1 MSAFEELQEQVPV
14 SLSYW
19 QDVRKRFFANKLSL
33 VGLGILTFLILLGIF
48 GPIISKF
55 KPDELSSEIL
65 VPPGTKGHWLGTDDL
80 GRDIFERATNGI
92 RLSMTVA
99 IVVTV
104 ISVLVGVTLGGL
116 AGYFGGWVDTLISR
130 FIDTWQVIPFVLIGF
145 AIITVFG
152 SSFWVIVAALVLT
165 GWYSTTRLFRASVL
179 QVKSLEY
186 VEAARAT
193 GATTKRIILRHIGPN
208 AIPPI
213 IVVLAFSVAGAIL
226 SESIY
231 AFLGVGFREP
241 TPSLGVMISSSRNY
255 LTDKPFVFFIPGSI
269 LVALTLSIV
278 LIGDGLRDALD
289 PKLRGSK

>member
-1 MSAFEELQEQVPV
+1 MSEIEQIPQ

-19 QDVRKRFFANKLSL
+19 QDVRKRFFGNKISIVGLVMLVLLIFVGIIGPFISGWKYDNLGPDIL
-33 VGLGILTFLILLGIF
+33 VG
-48 GPIISKF
+48 
-55 KPDELSSEIL
+55 
-65 VPPGTKGHWLGTDDL
+65 PGTNGHWLGTDDL
-80 GRDIFERATNGI
+80 GRDIFTRVTFGI
-92 RLSMTVA
+92 RLSLTVA
-99 IVVTV
+99 IVVTA
-104 ISVLVGVTLGGL
+104 ISVFVGVALGGI
-116 AGYFGGWVDTLISR
+116 AGYFGGWIDTIISR

-152 SSFWVIVAALVLT
+152 SSFWVIVAALVFT
-165 GWYSTTRLFRASVL
+165 GWYSTTRLFRASVM
-179 QVKSLEY
+179 QVKSLDY

-193 GATTKRIILRHIGPN
+193 GASTKRIILRHIGPN

-226 SESIY
+226 SESVY

-255 LTDKPFVFFIPGSI
+255 LTDKPFVFFIPGSV
-269 LVALTLSIV
+269 LVLLTLSIV

-289 PKLRGSK
+289 PKLRGVK

>member
-1 MSAFEELQEQVPV
+1 MSELEQVPQ

-19 QDVRKRFFANKLSL
+19 QDVRQRFFANKISILGL
-33 VGLGILTFLILLGIF
+33 VMLVLLIILGIV
-48 GPIISKF
+48 GPFISGWKY
-55 KPDELSSEIL
+55 DELGPDIL
-65 VPPGTKGHWLGTDDL
+65 SAPFQKGHWFGTDDL
-80 GRDIFERATNGI
+80 GRDLFTRVTFGI
-92 RLSMTVA
+92 RLSLTVA
-99 IVVTV
+99 IVVTI
-104 ISVLVGVTLGGL
+104 ISVFVGVSLGGL
-116 AGYFGGWVDTLISR
+116 AGYFGGWIDTLISR

-152 SSFWVIVAALVLT
+152 SSFWVIVAALVFT
-165 GWYSTTRLFRASVL
+165 GWYSTTRLFRASVM

-193 GATTKRIILRHIGPN
+193 GASTKRIILRHIGPN

-226 SESIY
+226 SESVY

-241 TPSLGVMISSSRNY
+241 TPSLGVMISGSRNF
-255 LTDKPFVFFIPGSI
+255 LTDKPFVFFIPGSV
-269 LVALTLSIV
+269 LVLLTLSIV

-289 PKLRGSK
+289 PKLRGVK

>member
-1 MSAFEELQEQVPV
+1 MSAFEEPQEQVPV

>member
-1 MSAFEELQEQVPV
+1 MTVERDPSLAPV

-19 QDVRKRFFANKLSL
+19 QDVRKRFFANKLSI
-33 VGLGILTFLILLGIF
+33 VGLVIFSALVLLGIF
-48 GPIISKF
+48 GPIMSAWSTDK
-55 KPDELSSEIL
+55 LSSDIL
-65 VPPGTKGHWLGTDDL
+65 TSPFTKGHWLGTDDL
-80 GRDIFERATNGI
+80 GRDIFVRVTTGI

-116 AGYFGGWVDTLISR
+116 AGYFGGWIDTLISR

-152 SSFWVIVAALVLT
+152 SSFWVIVLALVLT
-165 GWYSTTRLFRASVL
+165 GWYSTTRLFRASVM

-278 LIGDGLRDALD
+278 LISDGLRDALD

>member
-1 MSAFEELQEQVPV
+1 MSTQQNVTAPV

-19 QDVRKRFFANKLSL
+19 QDVRKRFLANKLSI
-33 VGLGILTFLILLGIF
+33 VGLAIFSALVLLGII

-55 KPDELSSEIL
+55 KTDVLSSDIL
-65 VPPGTKGHWLGTDDL
+65 VKPFTNGHWLGTDDL
-80 GRDIFERATNGI
+80 GRDIFVRVTTGI
-92 RLSMTVA
+92 RLSLTVA
-99 IVVTV
+99 LVVTI

-152 SSFWVIVAALVLT
+152 SSFWVIVLALVLT
-165 GWYSTTRLFRASVL
+165 GWYSTTRLFRASVM

-269 LVALTLSIV
+269 LVSLTLSIV
-278 LIGDGLRDALD
+278 LISDGLRDALD

>member
-1 MSAFEELQEQVPV
+1 MSEIEIIPQ

-19 QDVRKRFFANKLSL
+19 QDVRQRFFSNKISILGLAMLL
-33 VGLGILTFLILLGIF
+33 VLILAGIIGPFISGWKYDDLG
-48 GPIISKF
+48 
-55 KPDELSSEIL
+55 PDILSA
-65 VPPGTKGHWLGTDDL
+65 PFQKGHWFGTDDL
-80 GRDIFERATNGI
+80 GRDIFTRTTFGI
-92 RLSMTVA
+92 RLSLTVA
-99 IVVTV
+99 IIVTI
-104 ISVLVGVTLGGL
+104 ISVFVGVTLGGI
-116 AGYFGGWVDTLISR
+116 AGYFGGWVDTIISR

-152 SSFWVIVAALVLT
+152 SSFWVIVAALVFT

-186 VEAARAT
+186 VEAARAS
-193 GATTKRIILRHIGPN
+193 GASTKRIILRHIGPN

-213 IVVLAFSVAGAIL
+213 VVVLAFSVAGAIL

-241 TPSLGVMISSSRNY
+241 TPSLGVMISSSRNF
-255 LTDKPFVFFIPGSI
+255 LTDKPFVFFIPGSV
-269 LVALTLSIV
+269 LVFLTLSIV

-289 PKLRGSK
+289 PKLRGVK

>member
-1 MSAFEELQEQVPV
+1 MSAIEEPQEQVPV

-231 AFLGVGFREP
+231 AFLGVGFRVP

>member
-1 MSAFEELQEQVPV
+1 MSEYELAPQ

-19 QDVRKRFFANKLSL
+19 QDVRQRFFANKISILGL
-33 VGLGILTFLILLGIF
+33 VMLILLILAGAV
-48 GPIISKF
+48 GPFVSGWKYDALG
-55 KPDELSSEIL
+55 PDILSA
-65 VPPGTKGHWLGTDDL
+65 PFRKGHWLGTDDL
-80 GRDIFERATNGI
+80 GRDIFTRVTYGI
-92 RLSMTVA
+92 RLSLTVA
-99 IVVTV
+99 IIVTI
-104 ISVLVGVTLGGL
+104 ISVFIGVTLGGL
-116 AGYFGGWVDTLISR
+116 AGYFGGWIDTLISR

-152 SSFWVIVAALVLT
+152 SSFWVIVAALVFT
-165 GWYSTTRLFRASVL
+165 GWYSTTRLFRASVM

-241 TPSLGVMISSSRNY
+241 TPSLGVMISGSRNF
-255 LTDKPFVFFIPGSI
+255 LTDKPFVFFIPGSV
-269 LVALTLSIV
+269 LVLLTLSIV

-289 PKLRGSK
+289 PKLRGVK

>member
-1 MSAFEELQEQVPV
+1 MSMEEQIPV

-19 QDVRKRFFANKLSL
+19 QDVRKRFFGNKISIVGLVILIALILAGIIGPFISGWKYDALGSDIL
-33 VGLGILTFLILLGIF
+33 VG
-48 GPIISKF
+48 
-55 KPDELSSEIL
+55 
-65 VPPGTKGHWLGTDDL
+65 PGSKGHWFGTDDL
-80 GRDIFERATNGI
+80 GRDVFTRVTFGI
-92 RLSMTVA
+92 RLSLTVA
-99 IVVTV
+99 IVVTT
-104 ISVLVGVTLGGL
+104 ISVLVGVTLGGI

-130 FIDTWQVIPFVLIGF
+130 FIDTWKVIPFVLIGVE
-145 AIITVFG
+145 IITVFG
-152 SSFWVIVAALVLT
+152 SSFWVIVAALVFT
-165 GWYSTTRLFRASVL
+165 GWYSTTRLFRASVM

-186 VEAARAT
+186 IEAARAT

-226 SESIY
+226 SESVY

-255 LTDKPFVFFIPGSI
+255 LTDKPFVFFIPGSV
-269 LVALTLSIV
+269 LVLLTLSIV

-289 PKLRGSK
+289 PKLRGVK

>member
-1 MSAFEELQEQVPV
+1 MSNFSEMEDKAPI

-19 QDVRKRFFANKLSL
+19 QDVRKRFFSNKLSL
-33 VGLGILTFLILLGIF
+33 VGLGILSFLILAGIF

-55 KPDELSSEIL
+55 KPDELSSDIL
-65 VPPGTKGHWLGTDDL
+65 VAPGTNGHWLGTDDL

-99 IVVTV
+99 IVVTI

-186 VEAARAT
+186 VEAARAKVQQ
-193 GATTKRIILRHIGPN
+193 A
-208 AIPPI
+208 AE
-213 IVVLAFSVAGAIL
+213 
-226 SESIY
+226 SEGQDLLQHGEV
-231 AFLGVGFREP
+231 FGF
-241 TPSLGVMISSSRNY
+241 
-255 LTDKPFVFFIPGSI
+255 FF
-269 LVALTLSIV
+269 
-278 LIGDGLRDALD
+278 
-289 PKLRGSK
+289 LRG

>member
-1 MSAFEELQEQVPV
+1 MQ
-14 SLSYW
+14 
-19 QDVRKRFFANKLSL
+19 R
-33 VGLGILTFLILLGIF
+33 
-48 GPIISKF
+48 
-55 KPDELSSEIL
+55 PDA
-65 VPPGTKGHWLGTDDL
+65 DDL
-80 GRDIFERATNGI
+80 GRDIFVRVTTGI
-92 RLSMTVA
+92 RLSLTVA
-99 IVVTV
+99 LVVTI

-152 SSFWVIVAALVLT
+152 SSFWVIVLALVLT
-165 GWYSTTRLFRASVL
+165 GWYSTTRLFRASVM

-269 LVALTLSIV
+269 LVSLTLSIV
-278 LIGDGLRDALD
+278 LISDGLRDALD

>member
-1 MSAFEELQEQVPV
+1 MSAFEEPQEQVPV

-152 SSFWVIVAALVLT
+152 SSFWVIVSALVLT

>member
-1 MSAFEELQEQVPV
+1 MSKERST

-19 QDVRKRFFANKLSL
+19 QDVRQRFFSNKISI
-33 VGLGILTFLILLGIF
+33 VGLAMLVAMILFGIF
-48 GPIISKF
+48 GPFISKF
-55 KPDELSSEIL
+55 RYDELSSDIL
-65 VPPGTKGHWLGTDDL
+65 VGPFTNGHWLGTDDL
-80 GRDIFERATNGI
+80 GRDIFVRATQGI
-92 RLSMTVA
+92 RLSLTVA
-99 IVVTV
+99 IIVTL
-104 ISVLVGVTLGGL
+104 ISVLLGVTLGGI
-116 AGYFGGWVDTLISR
+116 AGYFGGFIDTLISR

-152 SSFWVIVAALVLT
+152 SSFWVIVLALVLT
-165 GWYSTTRLFRASVL
+165 GWYSTTRLFRASVM
-179 QVKSLEY
+179 QVKSLDY
-186 VEAARAT
+186 VESARASGVKT
-193 GATTKRIILRHIGPN
+193 SRIILRHIGPN

-213 IVVLAFSVAGAIL
+213 IVVLAFSIAGAIL
-226 SESIY
+226 SESVY

-269 LVALTLSIV
+269 LVILTLSIV

>member
-1 MSAFEELQEQVPV
+1 MSEFGATAPQ

-19 QDVRKRFFANKLSL
+19 QDVRARFFANKISILGL
-33 VGLGILTFLILLGIF
+33 VMLVLLIVIGII
-48 GPIISKF
+48 GPFISGWKY
-55 KPDELSSEIL
+55 DELGPDIL
-65 VPPGTKGHWLGTDDL
+65 SAPFQKGHWFGTDDL
-80 GRDIFERATNGI
+80 GRDLFTRVTFGI
-92 RLSMTVA
+92 RLSLTVA
-99 IVVTV
+99 IIVTI
-104 ISVLVGVTLGGL
+104 ISVFVGVSLGGL
-116 AGYFGGWVDTLISR
+116 AGYFGGWIDTLISR

-152 SSFWVIVAALVLT
+152 SSFWVIVAALVFT
-165 GWYSTTRLFRASVL
+165 GWYSTTRLFRASVM

-193 GATTKRIILRHIGPN
+193 GASTKRIILRHIGPN

-226 SESIY
+226 SESVY

-241 TPSLGVMISSSRNY
+241 TPSLGVMISGSRNF
-255 LTDKPFVFFIPGSI
+255 LTDKPFVFFIPGSV
-269 LVALTLSIV
+269 LVLLTLSIV

-289 PKLRGSK
+289 PKLRGVK

>member
-1 MSAFEELQEQVPV
+1 MTVERDPSLAPV

-19 QDVRKRFFANKLSL
+19 QDVRKRFFANKLSI
-33 VGLGILTFLILLGIF
+33 VGLIIFSALVLLGIF
-48 GPIISKF
+48 GPIMSAWSTDKLS
-55 KPDELSSEIL
+55 PDIL
-65 VPPGTKGHWLGTDDL
+65 TSPFTKGHWLGTDDL
-80 GRDIFERATNGI
+80 GRDIFVRVTTGI

-116 AGYFGGWVDTLISR
+116 AGYFGGWIDTLISR

-152 SSFWVIVAALVLT
+152 SSFWVIVLALVLT
-165 GWYSTTRLFRASVL
+165 GWYSTTRLFRASVM

-278 LIGDGLRDALD
+278 LISDGLRDALD

>member
-1 MSAFEELQEQVPV
+1 MSAFEEPQEQVPV

-48 GPIISKF
+48 GPIFSKF

-152 SSFWVIVAALVLT
+152 SSFWVIVSALVLT

-193 GATTKRIILRHIGPN
+193 GATTKRIILRHIGPD

>member
-1 MSAFEELQEQVPV
+1 MSQENAQAPV

-19 QDVRKRFFANKLSL
+19 QDVRKRFFANRLSL
-33 VGLGILTFLILLGIF
+33 VGLTILTILILLAIF
-48 GPIISKF
+48 GPIISKYN
-55 KPDELSSEIL
+55 PDELGPDIL
-65 VPPGTKGHWLGTDDL
+65 AAPGTNGHWFGTDDL
-80 GRDIFERATNGI
+80 GRDIFERVTNGI

-99 IVVTV
+99 LVVTG

-116 AGYFGGWVDTLISR
+116 AGYFGGLVDTIISR

-165 GWYSTTRLFRASVL
+165 GWYSTTRLFRASVM

-255 LTDKPFVFFIPGSI
+255 LTDKPFVFFIPGSV
-269 LVALTLSIV
+269 LVLLTLSIV

>member
-1 MSAFEELQEQVPV
+1 VSLNEKSKTE

-19 QDVRKRFFANKLSL
+19 QDVRKRFFSNKVSIAGLAIL
-33 VGLGILTFLILLGIF
+33 VFLIVMAIF
-48 GPIISKF
+48 GPLMSSYDY
-55 KPDELSSEIL
+55 DELTPEIL
-65 VPPGTKGHWLGTDDL
+65 VGPFSPGHILGTDDL
-80 GRDIFERATNGI
+80 GRDIFVRVTNGI

-99 IVVTV
+99 IVVTL
-104 ISVLVGVTLGGL
+104 ISVFVGVALGGL
-116 AGYFGGWVDTLISR
+116 AGYFGGWVDTIISR

-145 AIITVFG
+145 SIITVFG

-165 GWYSTTRLFRASVL
+165 GWYSTTRLFRASVM
-179 QVKSLEY
+179 QVKSLDY

-193 GATTKRIILRHIGPN
+193 GVPTKRLILRHVGPN

-213 IVVLAFSVAGAIL
+213 IVVLAFSIAGAIL

-241 TPSLGVMISSSRNY
+241 TPSLGVMISGSRNY
-255 LTDKPFVFFIPGSI
+255 LVDKPFVFFIPGSI
-269 LVALTLSIV
+269 LVMLTLSIV